1 MSENTEEFSDNE
13 TPIEDISE
21 TLETEDVV
29 DITMKYKMVR
39 DIVNMMNEK
48 KPKEIK
54 IVENSKKNFEN
65 QMTKYEL
72 VRIIGER
79 TAQLTRG
86 AKPLIKQ
93 NKKTDSLSYKE
104 IAIEEIKLDMTP
116 LKIKEWFN

>member
-1 MSENTEEFSDNE
+1 
-13 TPIEDISE
+13 
-21 TLETEDVV
+21 
-29 DITMKYKMVR
+29 
-39 DIVNMMNEK
+39 
-48 KPKEIK
+48 
-54 IVENSKKNFEN
+54 
-65 QMTKYEL
+65 MTKYEL

-116 LKIKEWFN
+116 LKIKRMVLTNDGYQYELWNVNELRKDHLMNILKIKLTPIRIANITYVNK

>member
-29 DITMKYKMVR
+29 DTTEIQDVC

-54 IVENSKKNFEN
+54 IIF
-65 QMTKYEL
+65 
-72 VRIIGER
+72 
-79 TAQLTRG
+79 
-86 AKPLIKQ
+86 
-93 NKKTDSLSYKE
+93 
-104 IAIEEIKLDMTP
+104 
-116 LKIKEWFN
+116 